1 MNKLPVLAEGAADH
15 AGSVCFVQRLQA
27 LVAAYG
33 RFTGL
38 ADAACQE
45 MTGTFDAATAASL
58 HAVQAH
64 AGITA
69 DSAAGPQTWAVLVTG
84 APLARYGLP
93 H

>member
-15 AGSVCFVQRLQA
+15 AGAVCFVQRMQA

-38 ADAACQE
+38 PDVACQE

-69 DSAAGPQTWAVLVTG
+69 DQICGPKTWGVLVTG
-84 APLARYGLP
+84 AP
-93 H
+93 

>member
-1 MNKLPVLAEGAADH
+1 MNKLPVLQEGAADH

-38 ADAACQE
+38 PDVACQE
-45 MTGTFDAATAASL
+45 MTGTFDAATGDNL

-69 DSAAGPQTWAVLVTG
+69 DRICGKDTWSVLVTG
-84 APLARYGLP
+84 AP
-93 H
+93 